1 MVLFDSLNRNFLPNY
16 GGGFSLP
23 NFERLARHTITF
35 DASYVGSLPCMPAR
49 RELHTGRLNFLHRG
63 WGPLEPFDDSMPE
76 LLFRHGIHTHLSTDH
91 YHYLEDGGATYQ
103 GRYTT
108 WDCARGQEGD
118 HWKGSAAPITDQA
131 PHMLTMDFPRETARR
146 MKLYKAHQDD
156 VNRSFIREEADFP
169 QSKTFEDGLDF
180 IRRNACYDNWF
191 LQIETFDPHEPFF
204 SPDHYQ
210 EEVFAG
216 ETPCTPDWPP
226 YAPVKQPSETV
237 DQMRKKYAALLKM
250 CDRNLGRVLDEMDA
264 HDLWKDTMLI
274 VNTDHGLMIGDH
286 GWWGKSVMPDY
297 EEISHIPLFLWDPRV
312 GKRGV
317 RSNILTQTI
326 DLAPTLLDF
335 FGVPI
340 PQDMQGQVLRDVLE
354 GKTGGRRYLLFG
366 YHASSLNIT
375 DGRYVYQRSVQDSS
389 VQAYEYTL
397 MPTHMNMRFRPEE
410 LQKAQLREPFAFTKG
425 CPVLKIPALHLS
437 PKAGTDAL
445 YDLEK
450 DPEQQAPIH
459 DAAIEKRMLDAMVQL
474 MRQNDAPQ
482 ELYQRFR
489 L

>member
-1 MVLFDSLNRNFLPNY
+1 
-16 GGGFSLP
+16 
-23 NFERLARHTITF
+23 
-35 DASYVGSLPCMPAR
+35 
-49 RELHTGRLNFLHRG
+49 
-63 WGPLEPFDDSMPE
+63 
-76 LLFRHGIHTHLSTDH
+76 
-91 YHYLEDGGATYQ
+91 
-103 GRYTT
+103 
-108 WDCARGQEGD
+108 
-118 HWKGSAAPITDQA
+118 
-131 PHMLTMDFPRETARR
+131 
-146 MKLYKAHQDD
+146 
-156 VNRSFIREEADFP
+156 
-169 QSKTFEDGLDF
+169 
-180 IRRNACYDNWF
+180 
-191 LQIETFDPHEPFF
+191 
-204 SPDHYQ
+204 
-210 EEVFAG
+210 
-216 ETPCTPDWPP
+216 
-226 YAPVKQPSETV
+226 
-237 DQMRKKYAALLKM
+237 MRKKYAALLKM

-397 MPTHMNMRFRPEE
+397 MPTHMNTAFPPRRAA
-410 LQKAQLREPFAFTKG
+410 KRRSYGSPFAFTKG
-425 CPVLKIPALHLS
+425 CPVLKIRLCIFP
-437 PKAGTDAL
+437 
-445 YDLEK
+445 
-450 DPEQQAPIH
+450 Q
-459 DAAIEKRMLDAMVQL
+459 KRGR
-474 MRQNDAPQ
+474 MRSTTWRRCRPRRCGS
-482 ELYQRFR
+482 L
-489 L
+489 